1 MMSIKGENIMQV
13 HVLASGSTGNAI
25 FLDFKHTKI
34 LVDAGISTRRIKN
47 SLAELGVN
55 IEELDGVV
63 ITHEHR
69 DHVSGLA
76 TMTKKYNLPIYA
88 SMNTWQDMYCRALIP
103 DACCKV
109 LPKVLEIGQV
119 QVEPFS
125 ISHDAA
131 DPVGFSFYDGSTKC
145 SVVTDLG
152 FVTAEVKEAI
162 ARSDILVLESNH
174 DVEMLEK
181 GPYPWHLKRR
191 IMGNRGHLS
200 NVDAGWTLARLERK
214 PSMQV
219 FLAHMSQ
226 HNNEPALAMDTVS
239 SILVGHGC
247 QLDSEIKLHLTYPN
261 RTVSSDL

>member
-1 MMSIKGENIMQV
+1 MQV

-25 FLDFKHTKI
+25 FLDFNHTKI

-47 SLAELGVN
+47 NLAELGTS
-55 IEELDGVV
+55 IEELDGVF

-69 DHVSGLA
+69 DHVSGLG
-76 TMTKKYNLPIYA
+76 TMTKKYNVPIYA
-88 SMNTWQDMYCRALIP
+88 SMNTWSAMYCRALIP
-103 DACCKV
+103 VQCCK
-109 LPKVLEIGQV
+109 LLSDSMDLGQV
-119 QVEPFS
+119 TVEPFS

-131 DPVGFSFYDGSTKC
+131 DPVGFRFYHGRSKC

-152 FVTAEVKEAI
+152 FVTETVKNAI
-162 ARSDILVLESNH
+162 ALSDVLVLESNH

-191 IMGNRGHLS
+191 IMSNRGHLS
-200 NVDAGWTLARLERK
+200 NFDAGWALARLERK

-226 HNNEPALAMDTVS
+226 KNNDPELAMHTVS
-239 SILVGHGC
+239 KILTQQGCKVG
-247 QLDSEIKLHLTYPN
+247 SEIELHRTYPD
-261 RTVSSDL
+261 RIVSSNL